1 MKYCRMVIMLLL
13 SNEKIKDIRLW
24 FIIGVVTLIVVEYLV
39 LSFYFNASLFTRND
53 RVNKLLA
60 IDNIGL
66 SLTAQGLENC
76 ANIIVSERKQ
86 DSEKT
91 AELNKQQQYIVTEFD
106 KYAVARSNYLKSIGI
121 YER

>member
-66 SLTAQGLENC
+66 SLSAKGLENC
-76 ANIIVSERKQ
+76 ANIIVSERNQ

-106 KYAVARSNYLKSIGI
+106 KYAVARNSYLKSIGI
-121 YER
+121 YE